1 MSLVKFKSSISAKL
15 GIPFFSTTPC
25 NMSQAT
31 DNTTTMDFADVQA
44 LIKHDMDAVNLL
56 IHQRLHSD
64 VVLINQLSHYIVNS
78 GGKRLRPLLLLL
90 SARAFAYSDK
100 HHITLA
106 AVVEFIHTATLL
118 HDDVVDASELRRGQ
132 QTANSLWGNEA
143 SVLVGDFLYSR
154 SFQMMVD
161 VQNMRVMDILSD
173 ATNVIAEGEVLQL
186 LNCHEP
192 KTTEQQYLEVI
203 RYKTAKLFEAA
214 AQLGAVLAERP
225 SAEEHA
231 MQTYGKHLGT
241 AFQLIDDVLDY
252 SSDSDTI
259 GKNIGDDLAEGKP
272 TLPLIYALEHGTQV
286 QQQVVYD
293 AIKNGGKETI
303 TQVIAA
309 IHTSGALDYTT
320 QVAAGEIDKA
330 LQAIEILQPSVYTE
344 ALITL
349 AKFSVSRTY

>member
-1 MSLVKFKSSISAKL
+1 M
-15 GIPFFSTTPC
+15 PQTTDKK
-25 NMSQAT
+25 Q
-31 DNTTTMDFADVQA
+31 MDFADVQA

-90 SARAFAYSDK
+90 SARAFGYKDK
-100 HHITLA
+100 HHVLLA
-106 AVVEFIHTATLL
+106 AVIEFIHTATLL

-154 SFQMMVD
+154 SFQMMVE
-161 VQNMRVMDILSD
+161 VQNMRVMEILSE
-173 ATNVIAEGEVLQL
+173 ATNIIAEGEVLQL

-192 KTTEQQYLEVI
+192 DTSEEQYLEVI

-214 AQLGAVLAERP
+214 SQLGAVLCQRP
-225 SAEEHA
+225 AAEEQA
-231 MQTYGKHLGT
+231 MRDYGKHLGT

-272 TLPLIYALEHGTQV
+272 TLPLIYALKHGNEAQKK
-286 QQQVVYD
+286 VVFD
-293 AIKNGGKETI
+293 AIKNGGKDNIEP
-303 TQVIAA
+303 VIAA
-309 IHTSGALDYTT
+309 IHNTGALDYTVQT
-320 QVAAGEIDKA
+320 ARQEIDKA
-330 LQAIEILQPSVYTE
+330 VQALEILAPSIYTD
-344 ALITL
+344 ALFAL
-349 AKFSVSRTY
+349 AHFSVSRTY